1 MVLEDVY
8 MILHNNQKDQMSQDL
23 QHVLLVFAQLVM
35 NCLDYCSYISKTYY
49 CMFLVKI
56 FDLAFLDYFD
66 FNITYNITYNY
77 LSLIMYYLIIV
88 TYQFCSQF
96 KWLTS

>member
-1 MVLEDVY
+1 
-8 MILHNNQKDQMSQDL
+8 
-23 QHVLLVFAQLVM
+23 
-35 NCLDYCSYISKTYY
+35 
-49 CMFLVKI
+49 MFLVKI

-77 LSLIMYYLIIV
+77 LSLIMYYLMIV

-96 KWLTS
+96 K